1 MSAMPHRKINR
12 DDVYREVVK
21 MIEESDK
28 REAEISVTDLANK
41 FGIQG
46 PTMDYHLSKLL
57 EEGRLEVSPKRGKY
71 NRKIYKLPGEP
82 KSNIEQEEKPT
93 QVIVPSESSK
103 SFDNYRDFL
112 ESLKD
117 KIDDATNI
125 NEEDSVQEE
134 PEEEVQQEVDRYSEM
149 NQEEQQNT
157 EDLSLEV
164 ETKELT
170 LDEKIEQFLKTSNQL
185 PDAHMLLEHE
195 DKEILAVMNETIQQN
210 ILYLQDL
217 SQQLSTVQNK
227 DLILALIDDKTRLEE
242 KVKRLEEEVE
252 IARNQA
258 KQVEDQYEIDPKRVR
273 FMQQVAISTLDD
285 YLNQPNQSL
294 ALGRKDFRN
303 KMTKE
308 INDLANYVLR
318 IEK

>member
-1 MSAMPHRKINR
+1 M
-12 DDVYREVVK
+12 
-21 MIEESDK
+21 
-28 REAEISVTDLANK
+28 
-41 FGIQG
+41 
-46 PTMDYHLSKLL
+46 
-57 EEGRLEVSPKRGKY
+57 
-71 NRKIYKLPGEP
+71 
-82 KSNIEQEEKPT
+82 
-93 QVIVPSESSK
+93 IVPSESSK